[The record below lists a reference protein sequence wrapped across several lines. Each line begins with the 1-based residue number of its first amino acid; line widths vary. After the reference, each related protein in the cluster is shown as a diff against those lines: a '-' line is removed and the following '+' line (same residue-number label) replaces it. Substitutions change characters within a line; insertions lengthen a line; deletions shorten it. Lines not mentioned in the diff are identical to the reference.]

1 MNVERI
7 PEGVRDDI
15 EDQSLA
21 ILEAVA
27 DHLVVIG
34 GWAVRAV
41 LGPVHGRFS
50 LDVDAVAAP
59 EGIERVRGI
68 LECMGFELL
77 ETNWGIRMFA
87 PYVPRVEVKDLDP
100 EVLDGIEIR
109 VEVSG
114 YRMYDVETRQFYE
127 FPPEETERR
136 QLSYHG
142 QDGVVTVTVPTRERL
157 AANKLGLPVDF
168 KNNYDAAMLLAV
180 SDIDRVIEIIL
191 ETDDWRAMVL
201 RRGPKQV
208 GRFRQSGRIER
219 VLARNVGLDIE
230 EYIRSLRRI
239 HEAIGDR
246 TTD

>member
-1 MNVERI
+1 MNVGRI
-7 PEGVRDDI
+7 PEEVRDDI
-15 EDQSLA
+15 EDQSLG

-27 DHLVVIG
+27 DHVVVIG

-59 EGIERVRGI
+59 EGIEEVRRI
-68 LECMGFELL
+68 LEGMGFELL
-77 ETNWGIRMFA
+77 ETDWGIRMFA
-87 PYVPRVEVKDLDP
+87 PYKPRVDVGHLDP
-100 EVLDGIEIR
+100 GVLEGIELR

-114 YRMYDVETRQFYE
+114 YRMHDVETRHYYE
-127 FPPEETERR
+127 FPPEETEGRR
-136 QLSYHG
+136 LRYHG
-142 QDGVVTVTVPTRERL
+142 QDREVHVTIPTRERL

-180 SDIDRVIEIIL
+180 SDVDRVIEIIL
-191 ETDDWRAMVL
+191 DTDDWRAMVL

-219 VLARNVGLDIE
+219 VLARSADLDIDG
-230 EYIRSLRRI
+230 YIRCLGRIQEALR
-239 HEAIGDR
+239 D
-246 TTD
+246 

>member
-7 PEGVRDDI
+7 PQEVRDDI
-15 EDQSLA
+15 EDQSLG

-41 LGPVHGRFS
+41 LGPVQGRFS

-59 EGIERVRGI
+59 EGIEIVRRVF
-68 LECMGFELL
+68 EDMGFDLL
-77 ETNWGIRMFA
+77 ETERGVRMFA
-87 PYVPRVEVKDLDP
+87 PYDPKVDVRDLDP
-100 EVLDGIEIR
+100 EVLEGIEVR
-109 VEVSG
+109 LEVSG
-114 YRMYDVETRQFYE
+114 HRMYDVETKHYYE

-136 QLSYHG
+136 QLRYHC
-142 QDGVVTVTVPTRERL
+142 QDREVTVTVPTRERL

-180 SDIDRVIEIIL
+180 SDVDRVIEIIR

-201 RRGPKQV
+201 RRGPKQI
-208 GRFRQSGRIER
+208 GRFRQTGRIER
-219 VLARNVGLDIE
+219 VLAQNAGLDIDG
-230 EYIRSLRRI
+230 YIRSLRRI
-239 HEAIGDR
+239 HENIRD
-246 TTD
+246 